1 MKRETLF
8 AISLGIL
15 LGIGIGLFVLFKSS
29 TGEDTKVIPVTGD
42 TEKKKVVNTA
52 VPEDQV
58 VLVVTEPTDRLIV
71 NTDTVQIKG
80 KTGKNSLIVIQ
91 SQVSNEVL
99 KNEKQDFS
107 VSFPLALG
115 ENTIS
120 ISSYSQSST
129 PQEMTLKIYYV
140 KE

>member
-15 LGIGIGLFVLFKSS
+15 LGVGIGLFVLFKSS
-29 TGEDTKVIPVTGD
+29 NGEETKVIPVTGD
-42 TEKKKVVNTA
+42 TQETKVVNTT
-52 VPEDQV
+52 VSDDQV
-58 VLVVTEPTDRLIV
+58 VLSVAEPTDNLIV
-71 NTDTVQIKG
+71 KTNEIQIKG
-80 KTGKNSLIVIQ
+80 KTAANSLIVIQ
-91 SQVSNEVL
+91 SQVNNEVF

-107 VSFPLALG
+107 VTFPLALG

-129 PQEMTLKIYYV
+129 PQEITLKVFYI